1 MTDDPRPFTPQ
12 WDRPEIIRRHPTTL
26 LGIFRTFIGDRA
38 NLFLTDVLERL
49 AERIDEHSA
58 DDLMTIAT
66 EMATLQEAAAIVR
79 KHRHLMSQSK
89 GRQA

>member
-12 WDRPEIIRRHPTTL
+12 WDRPEIIRRHPTTFM
-26 LGIFRTFIGDRA
+26 GGFRKAIGDGA
-38 NLFLTDVLERL
+38 NRIVADVLEKL

-58 DDLMTIAT
+58 EDLMTIAT

-89 GRQA
+89 GQQA